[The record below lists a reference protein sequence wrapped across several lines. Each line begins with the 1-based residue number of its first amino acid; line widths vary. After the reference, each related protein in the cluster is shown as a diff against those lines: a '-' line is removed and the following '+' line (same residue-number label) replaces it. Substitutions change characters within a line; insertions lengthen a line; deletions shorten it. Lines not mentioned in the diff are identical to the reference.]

1 MTARPKHPIARG
13 AAVSALALVLVVSML
28 ATVVLSE
35 GTSDEAPAAER
46 DDGLTIPEAKDD
58 TAPREPVTERTVIDR
73 DEDGVADGA
82 SWTYERHIRIDRDG
96 DGNYEYAMDL
106 VIKWTWL
113 DPDHDG
119 VINYF
124 RYSLLFREY
133 FDPNDD
139 GVREVVRGHK
149 TLTEVTDKDGD
160 RNPELVKVDD
170 WNRLVIDVRAP
181 IDDPIVKPDDPV
193 VQPEEPVV
201 QPEDP
206 DATVRENKEGPI
218 VRPGPVP
225 VPAPAP
231 WLRWHADG
239 VPEYVNA
246 WHKGREVVDRNDDGN
261 PEYAKRVN
269 EGRKAIDANSDR
281 NPELVRAHIN
291 YLELFDK
298 DSDGRWDA
306 AHHHREGKL
315 VIDRDSDG
323 TPERVR
329 TWCIDDWYY
338 RDIPRVVAEDELEE
352 TEGDAETPVVE
363 APFPMPLL

>member
-1 MTARPKHPIARG
+1 MTPKTKHPIARA

-28 ATVVLSE
+28 ATVVFSE
-35 GTSDEAPAAER
+35 EAPDEAPAAEVA

-58 TAPREPVTERTVIDR
+58 TAPREPVTERKVIDR

-106 VIKWTWL
+106 IIKWTWL
-113 DPDHDG
+113 DPDGDG
-119 VINYF
+119 RINYF
-124 RYSLLFREY
+124 HYSLLFREY

-139 GVREVVRGHK
+139 GVREIVRGHK
-149 TLTEVTDKDGD
+149 TLKEFIDRDGD
-160 RNPELVKVDD
+160 RNPERTTVDN
-170 WNRLVIDVRAP
+170 WHRLVIDVRAP

-193 VQPEEPVV
+193 VQPEKPVE

-206 DATVRENKEGPI
+206 DSTDRDRYQPFVE
-218 VRPGPVP
+218 RPQP

-231 WLRWHADG
+231 WLRWTADG
-239 VPEYVNA
+239 IPEYVSA
-246 WHKGREVVDRNDDGN
+246 WHKGREVVDRDDDGN

-269 EGRKAIDANSDR
+269 EGRKAVDANSDGF
-281 NPELVRAHIN
+281 PELRRVHSN

-306 AHHHREGKL
+306 AHLHREGKL

-323 TPERVR
+323 TPERVK
-329 TWCIDDWYY
+329 TWCVDEWYY
-338 RDIPRVVAEDELEE
+338 RDVPRIVAQDELEE
-352 TEGDAETPVVE
+352 TEGDGEAPVVE
-363 APFPMPLL
+363 APMPFPLL